1 MAHGRDDD
9 VSTAVAIATA
19 ATAGAAGLPE
29 PMRVL
34 CYALIESSLGGAAR
48 KTFAMLPQGQRFF
61 SETQR
66 RWFAEGEAK
75 GETEGK
81 AQAVLLVLEG
91 RGLLLSPEQREHI
104 LGCSDVATLNDWL
117 RKAASVASAE
127 HLFA

>member
-29 PMRVL
+29 PMWVL
-34 CYALIESSLGGAAR
+34 CHALIESSLGDAAR

-66 RWFAEGEAK
+66 RWFAEGE
-75 GETEGK
+75 TEGK

-91 RGLLLSPEQREHI
+91 RGLLLSPEQREQI
-104 LGCSDVATLNDWL
+104 LGCSDVATLNRWL
-117 RKAASVASAE
+117 KKAATVASAE